1 METKSNYV
9 YHCEYDEYD
18 NVSTL
23 HTRYVEVKTFYTEN
37 ATKYLNLWEKME
49 NIEDLKKAKWYIDK
63 IIRMESE

>member
-18 NVSTL
+18 NVSSLLTS
-23 HTRYVEVKTFYTEN
+23 YVEVKTFYTEN
-37 ATKYLNLWEKME
+37 ATKYLNLWEKMG

>member
-18 NVSTL
+18 NVSSLLTS
-23 HTRYVEVKTFYTEN
+23 YVEVKTFYTEN

-49 NIEDLKKAKWYIDK
+49 NIEDLKKAI
-63 IIRMESE
+63 